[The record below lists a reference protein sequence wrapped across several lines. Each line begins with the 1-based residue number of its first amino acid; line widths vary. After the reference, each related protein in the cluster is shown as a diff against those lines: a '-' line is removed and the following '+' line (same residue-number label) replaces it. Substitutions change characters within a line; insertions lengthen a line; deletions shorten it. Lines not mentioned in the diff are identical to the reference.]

1 MTEKLKELLE
11 LQINNLLHK
20 IEEEEGFS
28 ESTSQRE

>member
-11 LQINNLLHK
+11 LQISNLLHK

>member
-20 IEEEEGFS
+20 IEEEEVFS
-28 ESTSQRE
+28 ESMSQRD